1 MNRRL
6 LKTSR
11 KAAVWALLLAIGL
24 FVTPITVAQP
34 RGKTISGT
42 VVDDAKK
49 PLVGATVVVEGKN
62 ANAITDIHG
71 HYQITASRGDM
82 LVFNFLGMHPQKIAV
97 GSQTVIDVQMLT
109 DAVGVDEVVVVGY
122 GVQNRRDVTTSISSV
137 TPDKLQDMPLFDINQ
152 AMSGQAAGV
161 NVISA
166 SGSPGGGADIQI
178 RGLSTLSADTSPLYV
193 VDGVVLQLG
202 SDLESGPFSFINPA
216 DVASIEILK
225 DAAAAAIYG
234 SRASNGVVLITTKSG
249 ETG

>member
-178 RGLSTLSADTSPLYV
+178 
-193 VDGVVLQLG
+193 
-202 SDLESGPFSFINPA
+202 
-216 DVASIEILK
+216 
-225 DAAAAAIYG
+225 
-234 SRASNGVVLITTKSG
+234 
-249 ETG
+249 